1 MLRLHDSLTRKTRVL
16 DASPDGVLRYYTCG
30 PTIHDFAHVGN
41 FRSFIWQDVL
51 KRVMRARGLDVKHV
65 MNITD
70 VEDKIIMK
78 AQEAGIDVTD
88 PARIP
93 DYTKK
98 YEDALF
104 EDFETLRVEAADEFP
119 RATEWVPQM
128 IELGERLVEKGHAY
142 ASEGSLYFSVKSMP
156 TYGRLSRL
164 DPDSIRDGARVD
176 KDEYEKDEVRD
187 FVLWKAWR
195 EGEPRWESP
204 WGPGR
209 PGWHLECSVMSMSCL
224 GAETI
229 DLHAGGEDLLFPH
242 HENEIAQSEGATG
255 QVFCRHWVHGAH
267 LLVEGKKMSKS
278 LGNFFTLR
286 DLVAKDHD
294 PLAIRYLLAS
304 VHYRAPLN
312 LTEEALVAA
321 AAALER
327 LHDFARRLDAAEAA
341 ASDDTEAAERIEKA
355 AAEFDT
361 ALDDDL
367 NSSGAL
373 GALFIG
379 VREANAAIGDKRA
392 GETVLAAAHA
402 LLQKADAI
410 FAFLP
415 DEGGGPRVLE
425 RELGGALF
433 RVTTVGDVPEEAVEK
448 VFARQAARKQKDFAA
463 SDRLRDELAT
473 DGWIVEDAPGG
484 AVIRR

>member
-1 MLRLHDSLTRKTRVL
+1 MRLHDSLTRRPRELT
-16 DASPDGVLRYYTCG
+16 ASPDGVLRYYTCG

-41 FRSFIWQDVL
+41 FRSFVWQDVL
-51 KRVMRARGLDVKHV
+51 KRVMKARGFDVRHV

-70 VEDKIIMK
+70 VEDKIIQK
-78 AQEAGIDVTD
+78 AQEAGIDVVD

-93 DYTKK
+93 DYTKQ

-104 EDFETLRVEAADEFP
+104 EDFAALRIEPADEFP
-119 RATEWVPQM
+119 RATEWVEPM
-128 IELGERLVEKGHAY
+128 IELGERLVENGHAY
-142 ASEGSLYFSVKSMP
+142 AADGSLYFSVKSLP
-156 TYGRLSRL
+156 GYGRLSRL

-209 PGWHLECSVMSMSCL
+209 PGWHLECSAMSMRCL
-224 GAETI
+224 GADTI

-255 QVFCRHWVHGAH
+255 QTFCKHWVHGAH
-267 LLVEGKKMSKS
+267 LRVEGEKMSKS

-286 DLVAKDHD
+286 DLVAKGHD

-304 VHYRAPLN
+304 VHYRAPIN
-312 LTEEALVAA
+312 LTEEALAAA
-321 AAALER
+321 AAALDR
-327 LHDFARRLDAAEAA
+327 LNDFARRLAAAEPAER
-341 ASDDTEAAERIEKA
+341 DDADAAERIESA
-355 AAEFDT
+355 ARDYDA

-367 NSSGAL
+367 NTSGAL
-373 GALFIG
+373 GALFVA
-379 VREANAAIGDKRA
+379 VRETNAAIGENRA
-392 GETVLAAAHA
+392 GESVLKAARH
-402 LLQKADAI
+402 LLDQADAI

-415 DEGGGPRVLE
+415 GEGGGPKVVE
-425 RELGGALF
+425 REIGGSPFA
-433 RVTTVGDVPEEAVEK
+433 VTVVGDVPDETVDK
-448 VFARQAARKQKDFAA
+448 VFARQEARKAKDFET
-463 SDRLRDELAT
+463 SDRLRDELTAG
-473 DGWIVEDAPGG
+473 GWTVEDAPGG
-484 AVIRR
+484 AVIRA